1 MKIGPTDHSALIGTP
16 AVTERKPAQAPSRA
30 TGQPDVVQSTRV
42 DLSENATIQASGE
55 GSFDQAKV
63 DRISQAIRDGTFKVD
78 AGAIADKLISN
89 AQEVLGRVS
98 R

>member
-1 MKIGPTDHSALIGTP
+1 MKIGPTDHSALIGSP
-16 AVTERKPAQAPSRA
+16 AATERKPAPGRVQ
-30 TGQPDVVQSTRV
+30 GQPEPVQSTRV
-42 DLSENATIQASGE
+42 DLSENVSIQASGE

-63 DRISQAIRDGTFKVD
+63 DRISQAIREGTFKVD

-89 AQEVLGRVS
+89 AQELLGRVA

>member
-1 MKIGPTDHSALIGTP
+1 MKIGPTDHSALLGTP
-16 AVTERKPAQAPSRA
+16 AVPERKPAASRLQ
-30 TGQPDVVQSTRV
+30 GEPEVVRSTRV
-42 DLSENATIQASGE
+42 DLSENVSVKASGE

-63 DRISQAIRDGTFKVD
+63 DRISQAIREGTFKVD

-89 AQEVLGRVS
+89 AQELLGRVS

>member
-1 MKIGPTDHSALIGTP
+1 MKIGPTDQSALIGTP
-16 AVTERKPAQAPSRA
+16 SVTERKPAPARGPAQPQA
-30 TGQPDVVQSTRV
+30 VQSTRV
-42 DLSENATIQASGE
+42 DLSENVSVKASGE

-63 DRISQAIRDGTFKVD
+63 DRISQAIREGTFKVD

-89 AQEVLGRVS
+89 AQDLLGRVS

>member
-1 MKIGPTDHSALIGTP
+1 MKIGPTDHSALIGSP
-16 AVTERKPAQAPSRA
+16 AATERKPAPGRVQ
-30 TGQPDVVQSTRV
+30 GQPEPVQSTRV
-42 DLSENATIQASGE
+42 DFSENVSIQASGE

-63 DRISQAIRDGTFKVD
+63 DRISQAIREGTFKVD

-89 AQEVLGRVS
+89 AQELLGRVS

>member
-16 AVTERKPAQAPSRA
+16 AVSERKPAPARLP
-30 TGQPDVVQSTRV
+30 GQPEVVQSTRV
-42 DLSENATIQASGE
+42 DLSENVAIKANGE

-63 DRISQAIRDGTFKVD
+63 DRISQAIREGTFKVD

-89 AQEVLGRVS
+89 AQELLGRVS